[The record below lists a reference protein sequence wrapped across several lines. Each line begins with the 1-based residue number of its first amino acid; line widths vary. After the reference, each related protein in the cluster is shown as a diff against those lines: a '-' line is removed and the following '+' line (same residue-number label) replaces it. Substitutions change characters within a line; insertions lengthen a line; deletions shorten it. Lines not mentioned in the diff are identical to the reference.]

1 MLYSDKKIQDLNI
14 YLLGED
20 IMDNNT
26 ELQTFQSNTIES
38 QSSEIAQNSEKKVDE
53 LAHSINLA
61 DPSLDITYGTSTMQ
75 EISRFSD
82 DLLSRV
88 RAKDSGEVGEFLTNL
103 MIKVKGIDVT
113 DMNKEPNFLEKLPLI
128 GSMFDSV
135 KKTVA
140 KFETLAEQIES
151 ISNELDNSLIGLLR
165 DVEILEQLYGHNE
178 RFHEDLIMYISAGKK
193 KLEEARSVELV
204 RLQSLAETSGDA
216 LDSQR
221 LRDFSEQINR
231 FERRLHDLEVSR
243 TITVQMAPQIRLIQ
257 SNNRALAQKIQ
268 TSILTTIPIWKNQM
282 VLALTLHGQKQAA
295 ALQKDV
301 SDTTNEML
309 RKNAAMLEQ
318 TSLEVTREVQRS
330 IVDIETLREVHNKLI
345 STIDESIRISAEGR
359 QKRIEVEKELLVM
372 EGQLKESLQGLAKNK
387 AQQSI
392 EHAIGEKN

>member
-1 MLYSDKKIQDLNI
+1 MNDNI
-14 YLLGED
+14 
-20 IMDNNT
+20 
-26 ELQTFQSNTIES
+26 ELQANKAENKDIQVSENKIENLV
-38 QSSEIAQNSEKKVDE
+38 Q
-53 LAHSINLA
+53 SINLA
-61 DPSLDITYGTSTMQ
+61 DPSLDLTYGTNTMQ

-82 DLLSRV
+82 DLLARV

-103 MIKVKGIDVT
+103 MLKVKGIDVT
-113 DMNKEPNFLEKLPLI
+113 DMNKEPSFLEKLPLI

-151 ISNELDNSLIGLLR
+151 ISNELDNSMIGLLR

-178 RFHEDLIMYISAGKK
+178 RFHTDLILYIDAGKQ
-193 KLEEARSVELV
+193 KLEEARNEELP
-204 RLQSLAETSGDA
+204 RLKALAESSGDA

-221 LRDFSEQINR
+221 LRDFAEHINR

-295 ALQKDV
+295 TLQKDV

-318 TSLEVTREVQRS
+318 NSLEVTREVQRS

-372 EGQLKESLQGLAKNK
+372 EGQLKESLQGLAKDK
-387 AQQSI
+387 TRQSI
-392 EHAIGEKN
+392 ESAMPLK